1 MLLTMLPFFST
12 NVCTLINTVQY
23 AHCLKITQKF
33 ISSHHSFILKNY
45 QFELSECPNGTFL
58 VIFKHCDRSF
68 LDDEDNIPGSFST
81 HMINGGYVCRM

>member
-1 MLLTMLPFFST
+1 MYFGKYST
-12 NVCTLINTVQY
+12 VRTLFEN
-23 AHCLKITQKF
+23 HSKIYHFATFVYFQ
-33 ISSHHSFILKNY
+33 NY
-45 QFELSECPNGTFL
+45 QFELSECPNETFL